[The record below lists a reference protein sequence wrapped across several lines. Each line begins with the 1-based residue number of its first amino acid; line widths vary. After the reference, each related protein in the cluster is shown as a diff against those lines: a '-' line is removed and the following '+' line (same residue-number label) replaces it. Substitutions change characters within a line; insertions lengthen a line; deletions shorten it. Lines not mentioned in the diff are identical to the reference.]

1 MIKEAIGGFCMAL
14 ADSVPGV
21 SGGTVAFI
29 MGFYDQFIG
38 SVHDLAFG
46 KMEDKKKAIAYLIKL
61 GTGWIIGMGL
71 AVTAVLIFSNLFISL
86 LRNIIP
92 DSVRI
97 PAYIII
103 IASFV
108 TMIDM
113 LLKAFLPDLSQAL
126 GMFIPLIVV
135 NCIIFARAE
144 SFASKNPPVLSIA
157 DGLGMGL
164 GFTFAITLLSV
175 IRELLGNGTFF
186 GLQVMPA
193 SYQPMGI
200 MTQVPG
206 GFITLGLLLILV
218 NALSNKSKKK
228 GAAA

>member
-1 MIKEAIGGFCMAL
+1 MANQKKTFMSVLLNGLIWENPTFVLMLGMCPTLAITT
-14 ADSVPGV
+14 
-21 SGGTVAFI
+21 SGMNG
-29 MGFYDQFIG
+29 
-38 SVHDLAFG
+38 
-46 KMEDKKKAIAYLIKL
+46 
-61 GTGWIIGMGL
+61 IGMGL

-86 LRNIIP
+86 LRNIIQ

-113 LLKAFLPDLSQAL
+113 LLQAFLPDLSQAL
-126 GMFIPLIVV
+126 GMFITLIVV
-135 NCIIFARAE
+135 NCIIFAREE